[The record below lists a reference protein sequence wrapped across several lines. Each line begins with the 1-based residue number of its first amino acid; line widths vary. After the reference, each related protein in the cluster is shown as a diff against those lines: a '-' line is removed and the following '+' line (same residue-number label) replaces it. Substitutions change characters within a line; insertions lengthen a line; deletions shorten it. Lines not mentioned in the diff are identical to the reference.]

1 MKKKLITMMLAFAG
15 CLFLKA
21 DAMIAVDYLGPTASY
36 PMGVERNLIIN
47 SDDGGDYDIALRPL
61 DDALV
66 RNDGKVRIPLQ
77 YLYINNTHEDI
88 FLRYDEFSTIF
99 RRITMGGIPA
109 SMIARVR
116 GYGMVPAGVY
126 NLNFEIQAVD
136 PDTRV
141 VQMSSNFNLQFIVP
155 VEQKFGYQTERSR
168 INVGMN
174 DVFAVNKKIASDI
187 NPQIYIN
194 SNTDWVMLLRP
205 DFSGEQPGYYYVRTL
220 GGSGNV
226 TYRLQERARIEEGK
240 DIVLAK
246 GKAPAN
252 NEYVTVE
259 YSVEGKNGEH
269 LKPGEYINRM
279 RYILREDKGI

>member
-1 MKKKLITMMLAFAG
+1 MLAFAG

-21 DAMIAVDYLGPTASY
+21 DAMIVVDYLGPTASY
-36 PMGVERNLIIN
+36 PMGVERNLVIN
-47 SDDGGDYDIALRPL
+47 SDEGGEYDIAVRPL

-99 RRITMGGIPA
+99 RRITLGGIPG

-116 GYGMVPAGVY
+116 DYGMVPAGVY
-126 NLNFEIQAVD
+126 NLNFEIQGVD

-141 VQMSSNFNLQFIVP
+141 VKLTSNFNLQLIVP
-155 VEQKFGYQTERSR
+155 VEQKFGYKSERSR

-174 DVFAVNKKIASDI
+174 DVFARNKKIASDI

-194 SNTDWVMLLRP
+194 SNTDWVMLLRA
-205 DFSGEQPGYYYVRTL
+205 DNLDGQPGNFYVRTL
-220 GGSGNV
+220 SASGNV
-226 TYRLQERARIEEGK
+226 KSRLQERVRVEEGK
-240 DIVLAK
+240 EIVIAR
-246 GKAPAN
+246 GNAPAN

-259 YSVEGKNGEH
+259 YSVEGKDGGH
-269 LKPGEYINRM
+269 LKPGEYLNRM